1 MSDKEPLYVIKINSE
16 KNEIIVGPKENLARK
31 NIILKNLN
39 LLADRILKLDKHF
52 DLARKDLD
60 EIKISHRKIENRGN
74 VITSIDVS
82 DKKKLTE

>member
-1 MSDKEPLYVIKINSE
+1 MSQTAGKIQIEVDKLTND
-16 KNEIIVGPKENLARK
+16 
-31 NIILKNLN
+31 LN

>member
-1 MSDKEPLYVIKINSE
+1 
-16 KNEIIVGPKENLARK
+16 
-31 NIILKNLN
+31 
-39 LLADRILKLDKHF
+39 
-52 DLARKDLD
+52 LARKDLD